1 MPESDEDPTPD
12 PETPPEAPPAPA
24 ASDDEPL
31 GEPGKAALKAERAR
45 AAKAEKELKKLRDEA
60 AAREAE
66 AMSESEKAI
75 AAAKAEGVSEAT
87 AAANRRIVR
96 SEVKALAAKKLNDP
110 ADAVA
115 MLDLDQFEVD
125 GDGEVDEAAITA
137 ALDALV
143 AAKPYLAASPRSG
156 GAGDADGGARTPP
169 PGAGTLDDQI
179 KDAEKAGD
187 MALAR
192 KLKTSMLM
200 PQG

>member
-125 GDGEVDEAAITA
+125 GDGEVDEEAITA

-143 AAKPYLAASPRSG
+143 AAKPYLAASPRPG
-156 GAGDADGGARTPP
+156 GAGDADAGARTPP

-200 PQG
+200 SQG